1 MLLLLES
8 EILCYFTGM
17 GPSLT
22 LQKEYLRQLFTTLT
36 SIVTMLT
43 EENGKRE
50 ERKLRLSDTGNCL
63 GLRERGLRV
72 LIAIQSPALTR
83 NKPRLENGA
92 DRP

>member
-43 EENGKRE
+43 EKMENAKKE
-50 ERKLRLSDTGNCL
+50 NRLSDTGNCL